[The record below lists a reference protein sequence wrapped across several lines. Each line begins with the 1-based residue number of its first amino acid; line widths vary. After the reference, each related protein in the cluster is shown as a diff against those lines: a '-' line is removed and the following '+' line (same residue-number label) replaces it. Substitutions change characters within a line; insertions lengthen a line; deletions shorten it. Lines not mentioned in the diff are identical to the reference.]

1 MTNKIKCCKCD
12 KYAVILEN
20 KKVVESKELILTTED
35 VSRLTSIIADKLEG
49 FLDIGNRQL
58 LESSISAAIKEIVV
72 E

>member
-1 MTNKIKCCKCD
+1 MKLSK
-12 KYAVILEN
+12 VILEN

>member
-1 MTNKIKCCKCD
+1 MKLSK
-12 KYAVILEN
+12 VILEN
-20 KKVVESKELILTTED
+20 KKVVERKELILTTED
-35 VSRLTSIIADKLEG
+35 VSRLTTIIADKLEG

>member
-1 MTNKIKCCKCD
+1 MKLSK
-12 KYAVILEN
+12 VILEN
-20 KKVVESKELILTTED
+20 KKVVESKELILTSED
-35 VSRLTSIIADKLEG
+35 VSRLTTIIADKLEG

>member
-1 MTNKIKCCKCD
+1 MKLSK
-12 KYAVILEN
+12 VILEN

-35 VSRLTSIIADKLEG
+35 VSRLTTIIADKLEG
-49 FLDIGNRQL
+49 FLDIDNRQL

>member
-1 MTNKIKCCKCD
+1 MKLSK
-12 KYAVILEN
+12 VILEN

-35 VSRLTSIIADKLEG
+35 VSRLTTIIADKLEG